1 MNIDDLTV
9 KEMRELFNLFSPTG
23 SESAPKV
30 KNDDSLLKIGD
41 DYLIRT
47 VTMMYTGTVLIITDA
62 EILLGRAA
70 WIADSGRYA
79 DALAKGTLNE
89 VEPYPNAVIISRA
102 AIVDAAKWDHPLPRE
117 QK

>member
-9 KEMRELFNLFSPTG
+9 KQIRELFNMFSVTG
-23 SESAPKV
+23 GRSRLEETREESM
-30 KNDDSLLKIGD
+30 LKIGL

-47 VTMMYTGTVLIITDA
+47 VTMMYTGTVLDVTDT
-62 EILLGRAA
+62 EILLGGAA

-79 DALAKGTLNE
+79 DALEKGTLNE
-89 VEPYPNAVIISRA
+89 VEPYPDTVIISRS
-102 AIVDAAKWDHPLPRE
+102 AIVDAARWKHPLPRE